1 MKKALHLFDLDYTL
15 WRTDA
20 KLAVINKKEP
30 KNIIYRIPHEEV
42 SFMKDFYKNYNLKV
56 SYNGYEWFLSEKLWE
71 TINKIQKN
79 IKLEDVG
86 ITFREFTD
94 SEILENQIYKT
105 EYLLENL
112 THLKNTPVELGFVT
126 ARCEKNKH
134 SKNIT
139 VLIDKIEKKLRVG
152 VDKVFFVNDIDNNDS
167 SDVTAF
173 RKAKIILEYL
183 IGFKIKNDRFID
195 LKQSE
200 YDNITF
206 YDDDMKNIEVV
217 NNLQSMMEAFLSKSE
232 SDVKNKIMDRL
243 KNNNLI
249 YKTYYITQN
258 KIEPFYIN
266 EYKILPPTHIKM
278 FEKYT
283 KI

>member
-1 MKKALHLFDLDYTL
+1 MKKDLHLFDLDYTL
-15 WRTDA
+15 WRNDA

-30 KNIIYRIPHEEV
+30 KHIIYRIPHEEV

-56 SYNGYEWFLSEKLWE
+56 SYNGYEWFLSEKIWE
-71 TINKIQKN
+71 NINRVQKD
-79 IKLEDVG
+79 IKLEDIG

-105 EYLLENL
+105 EYLLNNL
-112 THLKNTPVELGFVT
+112 THLKNLPIELGFVT

-139 VLIDKIEKKLRVG
+139 ILADKIEKRIRVG
-152 VDKVFFVNDIDNNDS
+152 VDKIFFVNDIDNNDNV
-167 SDVTAF
+167 DVTAF

-183 IGFKIKNDRFID
+183 IGFKIKGDKFID
-195 LKQSE
+195 LKQYE
-200 YDNITF
+200 YNNIAF

-217 NNLQSMMEAFLSKSE
+217 NNLQSLMESILSKSD

-243 KNNNLI
+243 KNNDLT
-249 YKTYYITQN
+249 YKTYFITQN
-258 KIEPFYIN
+258 KIEPFYIK
-266 EYKILPPTHIKM
+266 EYKMLPPTHIKM
-278 FEKYT
+278 FENYSK
-283 KI
+283 